1 MTRLRKT
8 LKSHRKHG
16 KKSSRRNKHRGGQ
29 LTPLSDIS
37 TNSSL
42 HDLDDLDE
50 PSNNTTSESMLS
62 DAALTPESSGPIS
75 KNLLGQF
82 NAATDESLNL
92 SNNTTAAS
100 NESSENSFSDVESSF
115 GHLGHGGKKKMK
127 GEKKTRR
134 GESRCGQTNR
144 RHEKPRG
151 RRWLQTC
158 GIRLKNLRRTK
169 KKRSSTGGNP
179 SPKS

>member
-1 MTRLRKT
+1 MVRSRKN
-8 LKSHRKHG
+8 LKSRRRHV
-16 KKSSRRNKHRGGQ
+16 KKSSRRNRHRGGQ

-62 DAALTPESSGPIS
+62 DAAPTSVSSGPVAT
-75 KNLLGQF
+75 NLLGKF

-100 NESSENSFSDVESSF
+100 DASRENSFSDVESSF
-115 GHLGHGGKKKMK
+115 GDLGHGGKRR
-127 GEKKTRR
+127 TRR
-134 GESRCGQTNR
+134 VRRAKRTR
-144 RHEKPRG
+144 RHKKSKKS
-151 RRWLQTC
+151 RRH
-158 GIRLKNLRRTK
+158 LRR
-169 KKRSSTGGNP
+169 
-179 SPKS
+179 